1 MIETGR
7 LLITN
12 FTLDMVEA
20 VHLKSLDEDTRRFV
34 PDELITIF
42 AIEINQNT
50 TCKAISFLRKDVA
63 TRAIHVDGECVTTRR
78 TTPILQKFLSAV
90 SAVHHTSCF
99 N

>member
-34 PDELITIF
+34 PDELITNF
-42 AIEINQNT
+42 AIEINKKQHA
-50 TCKAISFLRKDVA
+50 KQF
-63 TRAIHVDGECVTTRR
+63 H
-78 TTPILQKFLSAV
+78 F
-90 SAVHHTSCF
+90 
-99 N
+99 